1 MFGNCSGFSLEFFL
15 CQDML
20 RVNSMPISHRD
31 PDSLDLDED
40 VSSEELTA
48 QVQRAQAEL
57 GELKRRSEQIE
68 RDKQRLEELSR
79 RQDELEAGRGEMIDR
94 FTRSLATIQ
103 RETEETQRRLE
114 QLHAIH
120 NSFLAH
126 TRELEAINPK
136 LWHGS
141 DLSKELSRAMS
152 LLDDARADY
161 SKSQAKLEVEAPEAA
176 SMGATGDYE
185 EYYGSS
191 EKGFSY
197 WLTAGFAFT
206 LPLIAVLLLIA
217 VVFWMAGGTGN

>member
-1 MFGNCSGFSLEFFL
+1 
-15 CQDML
+15 ML
-20 RVNSMPISHRD
+20 RMISMPISQRD

-40 VSSEELTA
+40 VSSEELAA

-79 RQDELEAGRGEMIDR
+79 RQDELETGRGEMLDR
-94 FTRSLATIQ
+94 LTRSLSTIQ

-120 NSFLAH
+120 NSFLSH
-126 TRELEAINPK
+126 MRELEGINPK
-136 LWHGS
+136 MWHGS

-152 LLDDARADY
+152 LLDSARADY
-161 SKSQAKLEVEAPEAA
+161 TKSQAKLEVDVPEAA
-176 SMGATGDYE
+176 AMGGTADYE
-185 EYYGSS
+185 EYYGST

-206 LPLIAVLLLIA
+206 LPLSAVILIIAVI
-217 VVFWMAGGTGN
+217 FWLARGSGA

>member
-1 MFGNCSGFSLEFFL
+1 
-15 CQDML
+15 
-20 RVNSMPISHRD
+20 MPISNRD
-31 PDSLDLDED
+31 PDSLDFEDD

-79 RQDELEAGRGEMIDR
+79 RQDELEAGRVEMIDR

-114 QLHAIH
+114 QLHSVH
-120 NSFLAH
+120 NSFLSH
-126 TRELEAINPK
+126 TRSLEAINPK
-136 LWHGS
+136 LWMGGE
-141 DLSKELSRAMS
+141 LSKELSRAMS

-161 SKSQAKLEVEAPEAA
+161 TKSQVKLDVEVPRA
-176 SMGATGDYE
+176 SAGEMTGEYE
-185 EYYGSS
+185 EYYGAA

-206 LPLIAVLLLIA
+206 LPLSAVLLLIA
-217 VVFWMAGGTGN
+217 VIFWLSGMSTP

>member
-1 MFGNCSGFSLEFFL
+1 
-15 CQDML
+15 
-20 RVNSMPISHRD
+20 MPISKND

-40 VSSEELTA
+40 VTSEELAA

-79 RQDELEAGRGEMIDR
+79 RQDELEAGRAEMVDR
-94 FTRSLATIQ
+94 LTRSMATIQ

-114 QLHAIH
+114 QLHTIH

-126 TRELEAINPK
+126 MRSLEGINPK
-136 LWHGS
+136 LWTGS

-152 LLDDARADY
+152 LVDDARADY
-161 SKSQAKLEVEAPEAA
+161 SKSQAKLEVDASDPAA
-176 SMGATGDYE
+176 VGVTGDYD
-185 EYYGSS
+185 EYYGSG

-206 LPLIAVLLLIA
+206 LPLSAVLLLIA
-217 VVFWMAGGTGN
+217 VIFWLAGGSGN